1 MRLPLTRL
9 PLTTP
14 PLTRLPLVVALAA
27 SLAVSLG
34 APPAARADDDKPQPP
49 HHHSAMWYGGW
60 SYVGVG
66 GVATLLGVALT
77 TRDDSASSTAG
88 WVLAGVGTATWV
100 AGALL
105 LRFGEKRA
113 AVRRRY

>member
-1 MRLPLTRL
+1 MRLAGIAL
-9 PLTTP
+9 
-14 PLTRLPLVVALAA
+14 VALLAA
-27 SLAVSLG
+27 Q
-34 APPAARADDDKPQPP
+34 PARADDDKPQPP

-113 AVRRRY
+113 AVRRRYGMGPAGQP